1 MPRTQRNTTDDALPA
16 GARMVGL
23 DITTGEEPDG
33 RGRCVVMV
41 TLATGERFGCQAPT
55 IGEAIA
61 RVRAAIRGE
70 AC

>member
-1 MPRTQRNTTDDALPA
+1 MPQTQRNTTDDALPA
-16 GARMVGL
+16 GARVLGL
-23 DITTGEEPDG
+23 DITTGEEPGG

-41 TLATGERFGCQAPT
+41 TLASGESFGCQGET
-55 IGEAIA
+55 IGEAID